1 MCIIKYMDPVIIFS
15 FLGHTEGNA
24 VKYEETQI
32 LANCSHFYAKKNVG
46 FKTVLYTDKTGF
58 ELLKHI
64 PYDEIILFDE
74 NLISQFPKKV
84 WSAGKILAF
93 SLEKRPFIHIDF
105 DFFIFKKDFLSK
117 IENAPFFA
125 YHDEPW
131 SAYLGKNGVFNKE
144 GVKII
149 LEVINESLDL
159 DINKKYISVNF
170 SIFGSCR
177 ENSIPIINETS
188 KKMIDCIIK
197 HRNFLNS
204 DNLLEQLKKPF
215 GAINGVMIPLIIEQV
230 LLMEMFRKELKEYET
245 CIKIPRPQNSYTE
258 GLKFGLLHLWD
269 GKQNI
274 QVINKLNILNKSI
287 INRYS
292 N

>member
-1 MCIIKYMDPVIIFS
+1 MDPVIIFS
-15 FLGHTEGNA
+15 FLSHTEGNA
-24 VKYEETQI
+24 VKYEEIQI

-64 PYDEIILFDE
+64 PYDEIILFDD

-105 DFFIFKKDFLSK
+105 DFFIFNKDFLSI

-131 SAYLGKNGVFNKE
+131 TAYLGKDGTFNKN

-149 LEVINESLDL
+149 LEVINERLNL
-159 DINKKYISVNF
+159 DIDKEYISVNF
-170 SIFGSCR
+170 SMFGSCQ

-188 KKMIDCIIK
+188 KKMIDCIIQ
-197 HRNFLNS
+197 HANFLNS
-204 DNLLEQLKKPF
+204 NDLLKQLNKSF
-215 GAINGVMIPLIIEQV
+215 GRIDSIMIPLIIEQV
-230 LLMEMFRKELKEYET
+230 FLMEMFKKELKEYKT
-245 CIKIPRPQNSYTE
+245 CIKIPYPQYSYTE
-258 GLKFGLLHLWD
+258 GLKLGLLHLWD
-269 GKQNI
+269 RKQNM
-274 QVINKLNILNKSI
+274 QFMNKLNLINKSI